1 MNEYYLH
8 KVENQVN
15 IGGIY
20 SLFKVHYKNGFCIP
34 GEAHDFWE
42 FLYVMK
48 GSVCITADE
57 RVYNLNEG
65 EIIFHKPL
73 EMHKISVEQEKGA
86 TLLIVAFELTGT
98 MARYLENK
106 VFHLT
111 TEQQQILNAMLRY
124 IRTQIHTQKIPEGTP
139 DDQRYLYPAKNSPL
153 YLQRVITYLYQLLL
167 SLGDD
172 GSVAATLSTKDAL
185 SFRKA
190 VQYMAEHIHAQ
201 PSVYE
206 IANACN
212 ISESGLKRIFAK
224 YAGLSVHK
232 YFLKL
237 KFKAATELLQSGMN
251 INEVADRLNFS
262 SQSYFSVSFKR
273 EIGENPSQVK

>member
-1 MNEYYLH
+1 MPEYRYH
-8 KVENQVN
+8 KAEQQVE
-15 IGGIY
+15 IDGIY
-20 SLFKVHYKNGFCIP
+20 SLFKIHYKNGFHFP

-42 FLYVMK
+42 FLYVLK
-48 GSVCITADE
+48 GSVCVTADE
-57 RVYNLNEG
+57 RMYNLSEG

-73 EMHKISVEQEKGA
+73 EMHKISVEEEHGA
-86 TLLIVAFELTGT
+86 TLLIVSFNLTGT
-98 MARYLENK
+98 MTHYLQDK
-106 VFHLT
+106 VFRLT
-111 TEQQQILNAMLRY
+111 AEQKRILTSMLRY
-124 IRTQIHTQKIPEGTP
+124 IRSQIRELNFSESLPYYQ
-139 DDQRYLYPAKNSPL
+139 QYLQPAKYSPL
-153 YLQRVITYLYQLLL
+153 YLQRVITYLHQLLL

-172 GSVAATLSTKDAL
+172 GSVAGTLSTKDAL

-190 VQYMAEHIHAQ
+190 VQYMTEHLLEQ
-201 PSVYE
+201 PSVTE
-206 IANACN
+206 IASACN
-212 ISESGLKRIFAK
+212 LSESGLKRIFAK

-273 EIGENPSQVK
+273 EIGENPSGIK

>member
-1 MNEYYLH
+1 MNEYSLH
-8 KVENQVN
+8 KVEHQVN
-15 IGGIY
+15 IDGIY
-20 SLFKVHYKNGFCIP
+20 SLFKVHYKNGFHFP

-42 FLYVMK
+42 FLYVIK

-57 RVYNLNEG
+57 RVYDLSEG

-73 EMHKISVEQEKGA
+73 EMHKISVEQDKGA
-86 TLLIVAFELTGT
+86 TLLIVSFDLTGT
-98 MARYLENK
+98 LTQYLEDK

-111 TEQQQILNAMLRY
+111 EEQQQILTAMLRY
-124 IRTQIHTQKIPEGTP
+124 IRTQVKEHEIPENTP
-139 DDQRYLYPAKNSPL
+139 HYQQFLLPAKNSPL

-172 GSVAATLSTKDAL
+172 GSVAGTLSTKDAL

-190 VQYMAEHIHAQ
+190 VQYMTEHISEQ
-201 PSVYE
+201 PSVCE

-251 INEVADRLNFS
+251 INEVADKLNFS

>member
-1 MNEYYLH
+1 MNEYQFH

-15 IGGIY
+15 IDGIY
-20 SLFKVHYKNGFCIP
+20 SLFKVHYKNGFHFP
-34 GEAHDFWE
+34 GEVHDFWE
-42 FLYVMK
+42 FLYVLK
-48 GSVCITADE
+48 GSVCVTADE
-57 RVYNLNEG
+57 RVYDLSEK

-73 EMHKISVEQEKGA
+73 EMHKISVEQDKGA
-86 TLLIVAFELTGT
+86 TLLIVSFKLTGT
-98 MARYLENK
+98 LTQYLQDK

-111 TEQQQILNAMLRY
+111 AEQQQILSGMLRY
-124 IRTQIHTQKIPEGTP
+124 IRTQIRLQEIPEGTP
-139 DDQRYLYPAKNSPL
+139 YYQQYLLPAKTSPL
-153 YLQRVITYLYQLLL
+153 YLQRVIAYLYQLLL

-172 GSVAATLSTKDAL
+172 GSVAGTLSTKDAL

-190 VQYMAEHIHAQ
+190 VQYMTEHINEQ
-201 PSVYE
+201 PAVFE

-212 ISESGLKRIFAK
+212 ISESGLKRIFAR

-273 EIGENPSQVK
+273 EIGENPSQVR

>member
-1 MNEYYLH
+1 MNEYSLH
-8 KVENQVN
+8 KVEHQVN
-15 IGGIY
+15 IDGIY
-20 SLFKVHYKNGFCIP
+20 SLFKVHYKNGFHFP

-42 FLYVMK
+42 FLYVIK

-57 RVYNLNEG
+57 RVYDLSEG

-73 EMHKISVEQEKGA
+73 EMHKISVEQDKGA
-86 TLLIVAFELTGT
+86 TLLIVSFDLTGT
-98 MARYLENK
+98 LTQYLEDK

-111 TEQQQILNAMLRY
+111 EEQQQILTAMLRY
-124 IRTQIHTQKIPEGTP
+124 IRTQVKEHEIPENTP
-139 DDQRYLYPAKNSPL
+139 HYQQFLLPAKNSPL

-172 GSVAATLSTKDAL
+172 GSVAGTLSTKDAL

-190 VQYMAEHIHAQ
+190 VQYMTEH
-201 PSVYE
+201 
-206 IANACN
+206 

-251 INEVADRLNFS
+251 INEVADKLNFS